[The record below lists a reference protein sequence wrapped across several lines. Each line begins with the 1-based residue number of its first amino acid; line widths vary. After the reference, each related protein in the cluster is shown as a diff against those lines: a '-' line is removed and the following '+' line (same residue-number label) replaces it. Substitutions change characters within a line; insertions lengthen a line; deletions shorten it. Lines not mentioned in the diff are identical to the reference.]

1 MYCQFVGIHILST
14 SCLYTY
20 TSCLNIITKRTYYV
34 IYKYKYLYTTYYIP
48 LHTTYYYLCI
58 CIYHN
63 THYYY
68 TDTYVHIDFTYRLQ
82 ECVYFRQD
90 AHTAAEQTPTPTYHT
105 TTSHT
110 ISFKSRVSDLYRH
123 IIMALILLYQLYQ
136 ITTIFVTERKGN
148 K

>member
-1 MYCQFVGIHILST
+1 MQ
-14 SCLYTY
+14 Y
-20 TSCLNIITKRTYYV
+20 TSIKI
-34 IYKYKYLYTTYYIP
+34 LYTTYYIP

-58 CIYHN
+58 YIYYN

-68 TDTYVHIDFTYRLQ
+68 THTYVYTDFTYRLQ